1 MSEEQEPATP
11 RTSSGLRGA
20 LFDELDA
27 LRRGDSNPQRAQA
40 VAKLACQIINSV
52 KMEIE
57 FHSHVASHQETDE
70 IPMSRPLKLVD
81 PPNA

>member
-1 MSEEQEPATP
+1 MSKTVV
-11 RTSSGLRGA
+11 RTSSGLRGV

-27 LRRGDSNPQRAQA
+27 LRAGDSNPQRAQA

-57 FHSHVASHQETDE
+57 FHSHVSSAAVGCDL
-70 IPMSRPLKLVD
+70 PMSRPLTLTTGSE
-81 PPNA
+81 